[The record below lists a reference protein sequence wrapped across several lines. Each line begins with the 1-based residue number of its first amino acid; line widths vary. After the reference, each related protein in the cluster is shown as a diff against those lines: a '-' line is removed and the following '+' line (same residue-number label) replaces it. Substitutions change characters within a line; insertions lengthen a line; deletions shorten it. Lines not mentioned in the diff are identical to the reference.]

1 MYDNEKLNTHILGIS
16 LIFTRMWLMR
26 IEILSFYY
34 YNIIIPVPGN
44 IRLSTK
50 QKQAKTRGIWGTA
63 RRNAPCL
70 ILLECPPL
78 VFIDGRLL
86 EDIDT
91 WLRRVLRVVVLAVS
105 VVRERFSSVLLG
117 GDDGIFIF
125 VVNSSFSTFLLTV
138 FVI

>member
-50 QKQAKTRGIWGTA
+50 QKQAKTRGI
-63 RRNAPCL
+63 
-70 ILLECPPL
+70 
-78 VFIDGRLL
+78 
-86 EDIDT
+86 
-91 WLRRVLRVVVLAVS
+91 
-105 VVRERFSSVLLG
+105 
-117 GDDGIFIF
+117 
-125 VVNSSFSTFLLTV
+125 
-138 FVI
+138 